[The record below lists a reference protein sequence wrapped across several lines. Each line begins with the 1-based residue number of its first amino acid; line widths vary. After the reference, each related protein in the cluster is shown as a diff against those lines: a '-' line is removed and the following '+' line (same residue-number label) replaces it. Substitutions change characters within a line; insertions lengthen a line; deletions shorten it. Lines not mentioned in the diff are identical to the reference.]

1 MFFKRLQIPL
11 EVNSFS
17 VTFATPKNGVMNHRR
32 AYEIA
37 FVGLK
42 PGIHHFDYQ
51 VDDKFF
57 KHYGGQDFS
66 NCRAKIK
73 LQLEKNNSF
82 MLLKFDVDGTAE
94 VNCDRCGNDLKLQ
107 LWDEFRVTIKLVDEP
122 DAMNEQEEDPDVYY
136 ISKTESHIYVGDW
149 IYEFINLSIPMQK
162 MCAEDEVGGP
172 QCNKEV
178 LEKLKQM
185 QNEAEKET
193 KSNTSV
199 WKGLEKFKNLE
210 EE

>member
-1 MFFKRLQIPL
+1 
-11 EVNSFS
+11 
-17 VTFATPKNGVMNHRR
+17 MNHRR

-57 KHYGGQDFS
+57 KHYGEQDFS
-66 NCRAKIK
+66 NCKAKIK
-73 LQLEKNNSF
+73 LELEKNNSF

-94 VNCDRCGNDLKLQ
+94 VNCDRCGNELKLQ
-107 LWDEFRVTIKLVDEP
+107 LWDEFRMTVKLVDEP
-122 DAMNEQEEDPDVYY
+122 DTMNEQEEDPDVFY

-162 MCAEDEVGGP
+162 LCGTDEQGESL
-172 QCNKEV
+172 CNKEV
-178 LEKLKQM
+178 LKKLQQM
-185 QNEAEKET
+185 QSETEKET
-193 KSNTSV
+193 KSNNSV